1 MVENQRVELSP
12 GMVFDVSV
20 AGDPTSPLVL
30 MLHGFGVS
38 RHLFDSQLPALAAA
52 GYFAVAPNQ
61 RGYSPGAR
69 PDPMEFP
76 RYDIDLLIGDA
87 MALADRM
94 GGTGRR
100 FHLVGHDWGGSL
112 SWDIASQW
120 PGRLA
125 SLSMFSRPHPLA
137 FARALKQDPEQ
148 PGRSRHHQA
157 FLKPDA
163 VETVLA
169 EDARWLRVRH
179 AAQGIPAAQTEKH
192 LAVIGNPD
200 AMAAALAWY
209 RARGVVHR
217 PIGPTEVPTLFVWG
231 NADDTVGRMAAEGTA
246 DFIAADYRFVE
257 LEGVGHYAPDQQPE
271 VSARLL
277 LEWLAAHPA

>member
-1 MVENQRVELSP
+1 MVETQRIELSP

-20 AGDPTSPLVL
+20 AGDPAAPLVL
-30 MLHGFGVS
+30 LLHGFAVS
-38 RHLFDSQLPALAAA
+38 RHLFDAQLPALAAA
-52 GYFAVAPNQ
+52 GYLAVAPSQ
-61 RGYSPGAR
+61 RGYSAGAR
-69 PDPMEFP
+69 PDPMVFAN
-76 RYDIDLLIGDA
+76 YDIDLLIGDA
-87 MALADRM
+87 MALAARLSP
-94 GGTGRR
+94 GRR

-120 PGRLA
+120 PERLA
-125 SLSMFSRPHPLA
+125 SLTMFSRPHPLA
-137 FARALKQDPEQ
+137 FARALKEDPGQ
-148 PGRSRHHQA
+148 AGRSRHHQA

-169 EDARWLRVRH
+169 EDAKWLRVRH
-179 AAQGIPAAQTEKH
+179 AAQGIPPAQTEKH
-192 LAVIGNPD
+192 LSVIGNPQ

-217 PIGPTEVPTLFVWG
+217 PIGPTQVPTMFIWG

-257 LEGVGHYAPDQQPE
+257 LDGVGHYAPDQQPE
-271 VSARLL
+271 TSARLL
-277 LEWLAAHPA
+277 LEWLAGHPA